1 MPLLLPT
8 PYTRA
13 YGKMAIKDAEWENP
27 TGTKDPDGIVVVRIP
42 RRVSP
47 FTAQARDWY
56 FPQSADATAK
66 DWDVEGWLKAFAG
79 EGRICT
85 YCCRSSWNDSC
96 IE

>member
-1 MPLLLPT
+1 M
-8 PYTRA
+8 
-13 YGKMAIKDAEWENP
+13 GKP

-79 EGRICT
+79 
-85 YCCRSSWNDSC
+85 
-96 IE
+96 